1 MIAIKRVPLCV
12 SELRLS
18 TYVGG
23 FRWGGHSCVI
33 VVSCQWMC
41 ARVHMCV
48 LYTTTGLYSN
58 IPLHLWADQAELSL
72 LYTSKRGESSTCF
85 MRPLESA
92 AQWVL
97 RISTGAAWRPAAPYN
112 NRAVVTSAVLA
123 HTLKTIAKANKYIS
137 EAHQNKWK
145 RGRREKVEEPSS
157 DLTPKWVSSASIPR
171 PVEPVQRWWSQGRV
185 MSFEITAFFF

>member
-1 MIAIKRVPLCV
+1 MWEG
-12 SELRLS
+12 SDE
-18 TYVGG
+18 
-23 FRWGGHSCVI
+23 GGHSYVI

-41 ARVHMCV
+41 ARVRMCV

-123 HTLKTIAKANKYIS
+123 HTLKTIAKANKQIS
-137 EAHQNKWK
+137 KAHQNKWK
-145 RGRREKVEEPSS
+145 RRRRGEGGGAKQWPHPKVGIFCIH
-157 DLTPKWVSSASIPR
+157 TTTGGACPKVMVTRQSHELWDNCIIFFNWMNSAT
-171 PVEPVQRWWSQGRV
+171 RV
-185 MSFEITAFFF
+185 CLS